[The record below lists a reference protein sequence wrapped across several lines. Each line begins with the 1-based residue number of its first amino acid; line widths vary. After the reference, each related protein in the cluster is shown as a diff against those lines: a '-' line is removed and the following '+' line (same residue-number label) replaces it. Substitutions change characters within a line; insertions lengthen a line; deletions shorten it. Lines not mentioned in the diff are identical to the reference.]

1 MVAWRV
7 RRPGLRR
14 LLGLRGLLHRALL
27 RPSRR
32 WAAQDGG
39 AAGRSAAGAAPSPSG
54 SLANCK
60 ELTLGDKACCAEA
73 TGVTARQASKPPVNR
88 REQSARES
96 SGSETNALCQHTAT
110 SSSSDTT
117 GAAATPRRA
126 RTPRT
131 RDSFKKS
138 LGFGKSRR
146 VGASLGAGDQ
156 VSKGSSLRRRDF
168 SPGGAISAE
177 TCPGMRPQFE
187 SRAARFSCAVEW
199 EAVANVAAD
208 PLRTFHLRALDIRV
222 DETCGT
228 VGQ

>member
-1 MVAWRV
+1 MWKVSGLAGLWQGRGGARTGAAGPWSSGGSAVVAWRV

-96 SGSETNALCQHTAT
+96 SGSETNALCNVGLLPRTP
-110 SSSSDTT
+110 
-117 GAAATPRRA
+117 AAAGNAHQCPE
-126 RTPRT
+126 
-131 RDSFKKS
+131 
-138 LGFGKSRR
+138 GN
-146 VGASLGAGDQ
+146 GACVFEMCEACL
-156 VSKGSSLRRRDF
+156 SKIKGC
-168 SPGGAISAE
+168 IE
-177 TCPGMRPQFE
+177 CT
-187 SRAARFSCAVEW
+187 
-199 EAVANVAAD
+199 ANCV
-208 PLRTFHLRALDIRV
+208 LIMHLL
-222 DETCGT
+222 
-228 VGQ
+228 Q